1 MKVHWAFHDNST
13 PNIIRH
19 ARGCKAAVS
28 KDDDEPK
35 LVQYNLTSFV
45 QGSTYTATCLHVK
58 HVRMSARHHV
68 PHAFVKWE
76 EYCSILHMFNKD
88 MKYFQL
94 TLSHGTSR
102 MFITLSNS
110 VLQSSCKVWE
120 TISMSLKIAGLHL
133 RSSRSSVLWLFR

>member
-88 MKYFQL
+88 MKIFSAD
-94 TLSHGTSR
+94 TLSWDIKDVYNIVKLCVAKLLQGVRDHIHVAQDSWAAPQK
-102 MFITLSNS
+102 LSLLS
-110 VLQSSCKVWE
+110 FVV
-120 TISMSLKIAGLHL
+120 
-133 RSSRSSVLWLFR
+133 V